1 MERIGELLSRLQSP
15 DFFEREE
22 AVKELGRY
30 REDEAVA
37 GLVLAI
43 EDADLG
49 IRELAADFL
58 TEIKGETASELL
70 CRFLAH
76 LILVRATSRQRSW
89 CASAAR
95 RFPR

>member
-1 MERIGELLSRLQSP
+1 MSHVVETIGELLSRLQSP

-58 TEIKGETASELL
+58 TEIKGRTASELL

-76 LILVRATSRQRSW
+76 PDIVTRNL
-89 CASAAR
+89 AS
-95 RFPR
+95 